1 MKTFQEIFNEL
12 NDAQKKAVESTEG
25 PIMVIAGPGTGKTQI
40 LGARIAK
47 IIHDG
52 LSNPANIL
60 CLTYTD
66 AGAVA
71 MRNRLVSMIGPL
83 AYQVNIFTYHGF
95 CNKVIQEN
103 YAHFGVDDLEPI
115 SDLEEILLFRQL
127 IDTFDETHPL
137 KKWKTSTYADFKRLK
152 NLFEVIKKENWSP
165 EFIVDACKKEIEF
178 QRTNPDNFY
187 KRATKE
193 FKAGDFKIKDFNAIV
208 ASYESTMAAA
218 NEFTKYETL
227 MRQAGRYTYEDM
239 IQWVIKAFDTIP
251 ELLDKYQSNYNYI
264 LVDEF
269 QDTNGSQNKII
280 EQLTS
285 YWAHESNI
293 FVVGDDDQSI
303 YRFQGANVENI
314 EAFYEKYL
322 THYSLE
328 ERKERVIVLTE
339 NYRSTQIIL
348 DVAQSLIEINEE
360 RLTKQFP
367 VLDLNK
373 TLVAKGKTA
382 DEPTPVELIEYDA
395 TIAESMGVGHRIISL
410 VQQGVSPNDIAVIY
424 RNHAQSDNLIKFLK
438 NNQIHVKTK
447 RTENVLDNVITNRI
461 FDILQYL
468 SEETVFGFSRE
479 DLLIRILHLPFFR
492 LTPKEII
499 TFFYTYRKNRKALS
513 YPSLRSYCLNDVE
526 RFSPAEK
533 DIASKV
539 AMLEGWIAEKETI
552 TLQELFEKIIN
563 DTGLLTWVME
573 QEEKTAYLQE
583 LNALFSFVKDETH
596 RNPKIYIKEFMDTVF
611 IMIKEHIQVPWTK
624 TNYIKEGINFITA
637 HSSKGL
643 EFDYV
648 FIIGNE
654 DDKWS
659 PKDKNNN
666 MFKLPSRILHKKED
680 LNKEEDRRLMYVA
693 ITRARKSLML
703 SYSLLNEK
711 EKEKSKSQFITELVA
726 KAPSLK
732 QTREKIQE
740 DEQEKYLLATLQKV
754 NKENPAMIETAY
766 LDELLENY
774 SLSVTHLDKYLK
786 CPLSFYYD
794 NLLRVPIAK
803 KDSMAFGDAVH
814 KTLQAVFEIMRQNQG
829 EFPSSEMMLA
839 EFEKKMMRQRE
850 SFTYDGFEKMLEYGK
865 VMLPEF
871 YKEKVNVW
879 NKEVLM
885 EESIKIYW
893 NNISLNGKIDKVEF
907 EGNIVKVVD
916 YKTGSASNV
925 QKYKSDAR
933 PLTEEEKNELLNKNK
948 EPSHSQVYGGDYWRQ
963 AVFYK
968 ILIDNDPNKDWQ
980 VAEALFEF
988 TEKDKE
994 KNIYPL
1000 IRIKVNPEDERIVK
1014 EQILYTYNGI
1024 MNKQFDGCGKEDCE
1038 WCCFVN
1044 NKLVKKNNW

>member
-1 MKTFQEIFNEL
+1 MKTFQELFNGL

-103 YAHFGVDDLEPI
+103 YAHFGVDDLEAI
-115 SDLEEILLFRQL
+115 SDLEEVLLFRQL
-127 IDTFDETHPL
+127 IDSFDEHHPL
-137 KKWKTSTYADFKRLK
+137 KRWKNSTYADAKRLK
-152 NLFEVIKKENWSP
+152 NLFEVIKKENWTP
-165 EFIVDACKKEIEF
+165 EFIVAACEEEIEF
-178 QRTNPDNFY
+178 QRTHPDNLY
-187 KRATKE
+187 KKATKE
-193 FKAGDFKIKDFNAIV
+193 FKAGDLKIKEFSAIV

-218 NEFTKYETL
+218 KEFPHYAL
-227 MRQAGRYTYEDM
+227 MMREAGRYTYEDM
-239 IQWVIKAFDTIP
+239 IQWVIKAFDSVP

-280 EQLTS
+280 DQLTS

-314 EAFYEKYL
+314 EAFYDKYL
-322 THYSLE
+322 TPYPLE
-328 ERKERVIVLTE
+328 ERKDRVIVLTE
-339 NYRSTQIIL
+339 NYRSSQIIL
-348 DVAQSLIEINEE
+348 DVAQSLIAINEE

-367 VLDLNK
+367 ALALDKSL
-373 TLVAKGKTA
+373 LAKGDTA
-382 DEPTPVELIEYDA
+382 LEKTPVEIIEYDA
-395 TIAESMGVGHRIISL
+395 TIAESMGIGQRIVSL
-410 VQQGVSPNDIAVIY
+410 VNGGVSPNDIAVIY

-438 NNQIHVKTK
+438 NNHIHVKTK

-479 DLLIRILHLPFFR
+479 DLLIRILHFPFFR
-492 LTPKEII
+492 LTPREII
-499 TFFYTYRKNRKALS
+499 TFFFKYRKNKKTLS
-513 YPSLRSYCLNDVE
+513 YASLRYYCLSDLE
-526 RFSPAEK
+526 KFSDAEK
-533 DIASKV
+533 AITVKV

-563 DTGLLTWVME
+563 DTGLLAWVME

-583 LNALFSFVKDETH
+583 LNALFTFVKEETH
-596 RNPKIYIKEFMDTVF
+596 RHPTIYIKEFIETVQ
-611 IMIKEHIQVPWTK
+611 IMIKENIQVPWTK
-624 TNYIKEGINFITA
+624 TNYIKEGVNFMTA

-659 PKDKNNN
+659 PKDKNNQ
-666 MFKLPSRILHKKED
+666 MFKLPSRILNKKED
-680 LNKEEDRRLMYVA
+680 LNKEEERRLMFVA
-693 ITRARKSLML
+693 LTRAKKSLML

-726 KAPSLK
+726 SAPSIYISHD
-732 QTREKIQE
+732 KIQE
-740 DEQEKYLLATLQKV
+740 EEQEKYLLTILQKV

-766 LDELLENY
+766 LEELLENY

-814 KTLQAVFEIMRQNQG
+814 KTLQAVFEIMRRQLG
-829 EFPSSEMMLA
+829 EFPPVEMMLT
-839 EFEKKMMRQRE
+839 EFEKKMLRQRE
-850 SFTYDGFEKMLEYGK
+850 SFTQDGYDKMLAYGK
-865 VMLPEF
+865 AMLPDF
-871 YKEKVNVW
+871 YQEKTKVW
-879 NKEVLM
+879 NQEVIM

-907 EGNIVKVVD
+907 DGNTVKVVD

-933 PLTEEEKNELLNKNK
+933 PASEEEKEKKRAASK
-948 EPSHSQVYGGDYWRQ
+948 EITHSDIYGGDYWRQ

-968 ILIDNDPNKDWQ
+968 ILIENDPNKDWQ

-988 TEKDKE
+988 TEKDKT
-994 KNIYPL
+994 KNIYPI
-1000 IRIKVNPEDERIVK
+1000 IRIKVTPEDEHIVK
-1014 EQILYTYNGI
+1014 EQILYTHQGI

-1044 NKLVKKNNW
+1044 NKLVKKNR